1 MTPTRLSHHAAVLS
15 ARTLISGG
23 KFDGSLLSQVSRIP
37 RSQERR
43 RSHPQERSPRNARQ
57 LHRLRCLRLPHW
69 QVLRITPNLALHTCR
84 DKQSSRNLAELC
96 YSPLLH
102 SESLNP
108 VIPSPTAPIPTL
120 DPSCPPLQC
129 LPTSPRSLLIIAL
142 PSLRTPPPCHSEHSE
157 ESENTDY
164 DQPCFHTA
172 NLDPPPR
179 SWPQSRNPGFSPLT
193 RVDMSHIVPSPLM
206 GEG

>member
-37 RSQERR
+37 RSQEPR

-84 DKQSSRNLAELC
+84 DKQSSRNLAAN
-96 YSPLLH
+96 SATPPLLY

-108 VIPSPTAPIPTL
+108 VIPSPIAPIPTL

-129 LPTSPRSLLIIAL
+129 LPTSPPESPHYRAPVPPNEAHSHPVIPNAAI
-142 PSLRTPPPCHSEHSE
+142 PSLS
-157 ESENTDY
+157 
-164 DQPCFHTA
+164 F
-172 NLDPPPR
+172 
-179 SWPQSRNPGFSPLT
+179 
-193 RVDMSHIVPSPLM
+193 
-206 GEG
+206 